1 MSPQL
6 DAGTRLYALIGEA
19 IHNLPPRFV
28 SRLEAILMAQDDV
41 RPAYVPVHGLPTM
54 QQRLRAAA
62 CHDEAFA
69 AADAWRCD
77 VRLADRK
84 LRGLG
89 AVLRILQKAQAN
101 TYDAT
106 ADVPPGDT
114 LVDELLLVGR
124 ELVDGA
130 RDALRGAV

>member
-1 MSPQL
+1 MSPRL

-19 IHNLPPRFV
+19 IHNLPPR
-28 SRLEAILMAQDDV
+28 
-41 RPAYVPVHGLPTM
+41 
-54 QQRLRAAA
+54 LRAAA
-62 CHDEAFA
+62 CRDDSCA

-89 AVLRILQKAQAN
+89 AVLQTLQKAQAN
-101 TYDAT
+101 TCDAA

-114 LVDELLLVGR
+114 LVDELLLLGR
-124 ELVDGA
+124 ERVDTA
-130 RDALRGAV
+130 RDALRGAA

>member
-28 SRLEAILMAQDDV
+28 SRLEAILIAQEGAQ
-41 RPAYVPVHGLPTM
+41 PAYVPVHGLPSM
-54 QQRLRAAA
+54 QQRLRATP
-62 CHDEAFA
+62 CHDDSCA

-89 AVLRILQKAQAN
+89 AVLQILQKAQAS
-101 TYDAT
+101 TYDAA

-114 LVDELLLVGR
+114 LVDELLLLGR
-124 ELVDGA
+124 ELVDNA

>member
-19 IHNLPPRFV
+19 IHNLPP
-28 SRLEAILMAQDDV
+28 
-41 RPAYVPVHGLPTM
+41 M
-54 QQRLRAAA
+54 QQRLCTTP
-62 CHDEAFA
+62 CHDDSCA

-89 AVLRILQKAQAN
+89 AVLQILQKAQAN
-101 TYDAT
+101 TYDAA

-114 LVDELLLVGR
+114 LVDELLLLGR
-124 ELVDGA
+124 ELVDTA